1 MRQLEPAKRVCLKNK
16 REKERQ
22 KEREGEEVLL
32 FSLHFEFVCIEVG
45 ICLSDGFARQ
55 LMGRGTSNRSGPT
68 PNNEL

>member
-1 MRQLEPAKRVCLKNK
+1 MRQLEPTKRACLKNK

-22 KEREGEEVLL
+22 RKREGEEVLL
-32 FSLHFEFVCIEVG
+32 FTRHFEFIRIEAGV
-45 ICLSDGFARQ
+45 CLSDGFARQ